1 MLSKGTLI
9 SSFVCFHFTCKINF
23 ALYMGKCAVVANKI
37 WLRPMICNKFQI
49 EHVLIFDVDKEIIE
63 Q

>member
-1 MLSKGTLI
+1 MW
-9 SSFVCFHFTCKINF
+9 
-23 ALYMGKCAVVANKI
+23 KCAVTSLTASNKT
-37 WLRPMICNKFQI
+37 WLRPIRNKFQI